1 MVRLGQSSLFRTP
14 GSVFSLVGKECC
26 EQAPR
31 TQSSSCNLQQMLFF
45 NSPESIFFWKKSFCS
60 KATVTDFTQ
69 VFWEF
74 YFFAFAPFFWCAV
87 STSTAAW
94 KSTSAWLPCPNLFF
108 SSPPRNLTTWK
119 THLRLNIRTETDW
132 EKSFSPVKVVSKP
145 HARPKIKNICRTI
158 SILNHVY
165 HAYILFVTIFS
176 WWTCQ
181 LWKTKG
187 KYWVLF
193 YFAS

>member
-1 MVRLGQSSLFRTP
+1 MVRLGQSPLFRTP
-14 GSVFSLVGKECC
+14 GSVFSLFGKECC

-31 TQSSSCNLQQMLFF
+31 SQCSSGNLQKMLFF
-45 NSPESIFFWKKSFCS
+45 YSPESIFLEKKKGFCS

-108 SSPPRNLTTWK
+108 FFSSKESHNLENPFKTQHTHRNR
-119 THLRLNIRTETDW
+119 LR
-132 EKSFSPVKVVSKP
+132 EKLFTRKSRVKAACAP
-145 HARPKIKNICRTI
+145 
-158 SILNHVY
+158 
-165 HAYILFVTIFS
+165 
-176 WWTCQ
+176 
-181 LWKTKG
+181 
-187 KYWVLF
+187 
-193 YFAS
+193 

>member
-1 MVRLGQSSLFRTP
+1 MFILQSAKDA
-14 GSVFSLVGKECC
+14 VFY
-26 EQAPR
+26 
-31 TQSSSCNLQQMLFF
+31 
-45 NSPESIFFWKKSFCS
+45 SPESIFFGKKSFCS

-74 YFFAFAPFFWCAV
+74 YFFAFAPFFDVLFQPA
-87 STSTAAW
+87 
-94 KSTSAWLPCPNLFF
+94 LPLENQRRLGCHAQICFF

-132 EKSFSPVKVVSKP
+132 EKSLSPVKVVSKP
-145 HARPKIKNICRTI
+145 HARPKIKNIYRTI

>member
-1 MVRLGQSSLFRTP
+1 MFILQSAKDAVFLFP
-14 GSVFSLVGKECC
+14 WKH
-26 EQAPR
+26 
-31 TQSSSCNLQQMLFF
+31 FF
-45 NSPESIFFWKKSFCS
+45 EKKSFCS

-145 HARPKIKNICRTI
+145 HARPKIKNIYRTI